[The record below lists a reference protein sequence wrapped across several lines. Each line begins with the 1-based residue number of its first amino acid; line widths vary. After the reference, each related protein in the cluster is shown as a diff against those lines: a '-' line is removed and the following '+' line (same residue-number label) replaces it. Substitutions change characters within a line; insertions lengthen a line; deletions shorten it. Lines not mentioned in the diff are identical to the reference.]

1 MPLYAIPH
9 CWLDRRILGRAML
22 SSMTVLSYHSEIL
35 ILTPLS
41 KQVEKVIAML
51 ESEGASEE

>member
-1 MPLYAIPH
+1 
-9 CWLDRRILGRAML
+9 ML